1 MDSMV
6 SEKSVMISINDIFDE
21 LMVENKR
28 LLNELLFANKCLNEL
43 KTHLMKIHSKYET
56 LIDCEDKQHLNS
68 LSQMLD
74 QLNDKTSHD
83 QQMNTTCRHMSSLRS
98 R

>member
-28 LLNELLFANKCLNEL
+28 LLNELLFANQWKRL
-43 KTHLMKIHSKYET
+43 LMKFQEKYKT
-56 LIDCEDKQHLNS
+56 LIDCEDNQEINEWTQRYH
-68 LSQMLD
+68 
-74 QLNDKTSHD
+74 QLIHKTSGD
-83 QQMNTTCRHMSSLRS
+83 RS
-98 R
+98 QWLTVDDTIESIDCKLKT